1 MAEQNLATD
10 MSRRPIRRPTVA
22 EAIAAGEAAAAKP
35 PRRPLYDMVAV
46 LPDGTELAYTGGKYY
61 PIKDDGHPDWDN
73 PVDRSIAEGPGRSM
87 K

>member
-10 MSRRPIRRPTVA
+10 MSGRPIRRATVA
-22 EAIAAGEAAAAKP
+22 EAIAAAAAGP
-35 PRRPLYDMVAV
+35 PRRPSYDMVAV